1 MLPEAVL
8 RESNMHVPGTDG
20 GKMSKSKNNTID
32 VFLTEKQLRKQVMSI
47 ATDSTPLEQ
56 PKNHDN
62 CTVFSLYSMIAD
74 EDAVK
79 NMRQQYE
86 SGGFG
91 YGDAKQ
97 ALFEALMD
105 KFSLA
110 RTQFNKY
117 KENPKQMDQIL
128 HQGAKRAKSVA
139 NKTLKRVRKSLG
151 FY

>member
-1 MLPEAVL
+1 M
-8 RESNMHVPGTDG
+8 
-20 GKMSKSKNNTID
+20 D
-32 VFLTEKQLRKQVMSI
+32 VFLSEKQLRKQVMSI

-56 PKNHDN
+56 PKDPDN

-79 NMRQQYE
+79 KMRQQYKF
-86 SGGFG
+86 GGFG

-117 KENPKQMDQIL
+117 KENPKQMNQIL
-128 HQGAKRAKSVA
+128 HQESH
-139 NKTLKRVRKSLG
+139 
-151 FY
+151 